1 MHLRWFIRCIL
12 IYLSQSTKVRFTPS
26 YRVQQLTLRLGPGPA
41 RPTRP
46 FFFFLI
52 AEPLSNVEI
61 SDTRYIISATMS
73 PKRPHSSNDNL
84 STISESPSPAK
95 VPEKSAKKKLNTSH
109 KSSWVWQHFITQL
122 DKGSKEKQ
130 NICQVPLPSKGGKAC
145 GAVITFDQ
153 TSSTRSMSQN
163 LECRHNLSQS
173 TVPEAGMMKNFV
185 TNCKMEQVHW
195 CSRSFTFIFPLFF
208 PTILFSP

>member
-1 MHLRWFIRCIL
+1 MWKSVIPGTLYLPPCPLNAPIPPMI
-12 IYLSQSTKVRFTPS
+12 IYQPSQ
-26 YRVQQLTLRLGPGPA
+26 
-41 RPTRP
+41 
-46 FFFFLI
+46 
-52 AEPLSNVEI
+52 
-61 SDTRYIISATMS
+61 
-73 PKRPHSSNDNL
+73 NL
-84 STISESPSPAK
+84 LHQPRSLKKAQ
-95 VPEKSAKKKLNTSH
+95 KKKLNTSH

-185 TNCKMEQVHW
+185 TNCKMEQVH
-195 CSRSFTFIFPLFF
+195 
-208 PTILFSP
+208 